1 MRTRANLQLTPR
13 SNTFMSSTHAREASG
28 TRLAALS
35 LGAVGVVYG
44 DIGTSPIYALKEVF
58 FSRAHSVALTE
69 ANVLGVLSLIFWVL
83 TLVVAVK
90 YASLILRA
98 DNDGE
103 GGAMV
108 LLGLALRAVKSVAR
122 RRYLTLLGIVGVA
135 LFFGDSIITPAVSV
149 LGAMEG
155 LVEINPSFQ
164 VAVVPMALLIL
175 TGLFWVQSRGTGRV
189 SAWFGPIMAFWFAV
203 LGGLGIYHISGNLS
217 VLAAINPAYALGFLV
232 ANPALS
238 LVVLGSAVLAV
249 TGAEAIYADMGHFGR
264 RPIRLAWFSWVM
276 PALVLNYF
284 GQGALILKTC
294 SAAASSGAA
303 CKLHPFYDQVPH
315 ALLIPLV
322 VLTAIATV
330 IASQAVISGAFSI
343 ARQASQLGFI
353 PRLKIVH
360 TSHMSEGQIY
370 VPAINWTLFALVFI
384 VVIAFRSTSN
394 LAAAYGLAVTG
405 AMLIDTLLFAVVIVG
420 LWKWNRALSALLIA
434 VFLVVDIGLL
444 AATAIK
450 IPDGGW
456 LPLLVAAIVLMV
468 MTTWKRGRSLMNE
481 QRKAIAL
488 PLVPMIEGLT
498 RDAARVQGTAIFM
511 TSTPNDMPAAM
522 LHNLKHNKVLH
533 ERNIVLHVLFEDT
546 PLVPRGQRVAIE
558 DLGNGF
564 YSMLVRYGFMNT
576 PDIPKALTVAAKDH
590 NMDFDMMD
598 TSFFVSRE
606 VLIPNPCKR
615 FSLWRQRLFGLMSR
629 NAQSATAYF
638 QIPSNRVLELGAQ
651 VKF

>member
-1 MRTRANLQLTPR
+1 
-13 SNTFMSSTHAREASG
+13 MSSHGAREATG

-58 FSRAHSVALTE
+58 FSTGHSIALTPS
-69 ANVLGVLSLIFWVL
+69 NVLGVLSLIFWVL

-90 YASLILRA
+90 YASLILKA
-98 DNDGE
+98 DNEGE

-108 LLGLALRAVKSVAR
+108 LLGLALRAVKTIAR
-122 RRYLTLLGIVGVA
+122 RRALTLIGIIGVA

-155 LVEINPSFQ
+155 LTEINPKLQ
-164 VAVVPMALLIL
+164 VAVVPAALVIL
-175 TGLFWVQSRGTGRV
+175 TALFWVQSRGTGSV
-189 SAWFGPIMAFWFAV
+189 SKWFGPIMAFWFGV
-203 LGGLGIYHISGNLS
+203 LGALGLYHISNNVA
-217 VLAAINPAYALGFLV
+217 VLAAINPIYAGRFLV
-232 ANPALS
+232 ENPGLA

-249 TGAEAIYADMGHFGR
+249 TGAEAVYADMGHFGR
-264 RPIRLAWFSWVM
+264 RPIRIAWFSWVM

-294 SAAASSGAA
+294 ADKAASNTA
-303 CKLHPFYDQVPH
+303 CKMHPFYDQVPH
-315 ALLIPLV
+315 AFLIPLLI
-322 VLTAIATV
+322 LTAIATV

-370 VPAINWTLFALVFI
+370 LPAINWTLFVLVFI
-384 VVIAFRSTSN
+384 VVVSFRSTSN

-405 AMLIDTLLFAVVIVG
+405 AMFVDTLLFAVVIFG
-420 LWKWNRALSALLIA
+420 LWKWNRVLGALLIGA
-434 VFLVVDIGLL
+434 FVIVDVGLL

-456 LPLLVAAIVLMV
+456 FPLLVAAIVLV
-468 MTTWKRGRSLMNE
+468 LMTTWKRGRNLMNE
-481 QRKAIAL
+481 HRKATAL
-488 PLVPMIEGLT
+488 PLAPMIEGLT
-498 RDAARVQGTAIFM
+498 RDATRVQGTAIFM

-522 LHNLKHNKVLH
+522 LHNLKHNKILH
-533 ERNIVLHVLFEDT
+533 ERNIVLHVKFEDA
-546 PLVPRGQRVAIE
+546 PLVPRAARVAVE
-558 DLGNGF
+558 DLGHGF
-564 YSMLVRYGFMNT
+564 HSMTVRYGFMNT

-590 NMDFDMMD
+590 DMEFDMMD

-606 VLIPNPCKR
+606 VLIPNKCKR
-615 FSLWRQRLFGLMSR
+615 LAVWRQRLFGLLAR